1 MNANQNVNLDG
12 YPVVEV
18 PPEWRLDDEWM
29 GSKDKF
35 WFRCPSDNQ
44 RWLFKIPTAGTGQ
57 HWAEKVAFE
66 IARKMQIDTPQVELA
81 WFRNAQDDE
90 IVLGSATVN
99 FTVFPGDAAK
109 KIKRLLNHGNQILS
123 DVDDKYD
130 PEKRFGQ
137 SMHTVPRIFASM
149 DIFESEQYAEECRAV
164 LAEYLLL
171 DAVVCNVDRHHENW
185 GIVFSKI
192 DGVWHKALAPT
203 FDHASSLGR
212 ELQDSGGKQN
222 RQRYLQELGVERYVA
237 RGRGAVFIDEAAKRA
252 PPPVEVVEWCLKHR
266 DLSRYFQQALGKLAD
281 IDDDVAVEI
290 VRKIPD
296 NWMSAVAKEFVH
308 KLVAYNLTRLKSFT
322 Q

>member
-44 RWLFKIPTAGTGQ
+44 RWLFKKPTAGTGQ

-81 WFRNAQDDE
+81 SSREDQNEDVF
-90 IVLGSATVN
+90 LGSATVS
-99 FTVFPGDAAK
+99 FTVFPDDAAK
-109 KIKRLLNHGNQILS
+109 KISRVLDHGNQILS
-123 DVDDKYD
+123 DVDDEYD
-130 PEKRFGQ
+130 SEKRFGQ
-137 SMHTVPRIFASM
+137 NMHTVPRIFASM
-149 DIFESEQYAEECRAV
+149 DTFESEQYAEECRAT

-171 DAVVCNVDRHHENW
+171 DAVICNVDRHHENW
-185 GIVFSKI
+185 GILRCKVDDDWQKF
-192 DGVWHKALAPT
+192 LAPT

-237 RGRGAVFIDEAAKRA
+237 RGRGAVFVDEAAKRA
-252 PPPVEVVEWCLKHR
+252 PPPVDVVEWCLKHR
-266 DLSRYFQQALGKLAD
+266 DLSQYFHQALDKLAD
-281 IDDDVAVEI
+281 IDGDVAVEI

-296 NWMSAVAKEFVH
+296 NWMSAVAKEFVV
-308 KLVAYNLTRLKSFT
+308 KLVAYNVTRLKSLT
-322 Q
+322 R